1 MFEGSLHLLR
11 GLLYPL
17 KAPTEFLCSPL
28 ILGPLRGLLY
38 LKAPTEFHC
47 SPLIRGLL
55 YLKAPKEFLCSPR
68 RLFRP
73 PSCLS
78 PLAKL
83 FGQSLSL
90 RPSSGFLRLLLCSY
104 APIPF
109 FTRLPIPGPTPLLAL
124 TLSLLPLSGLFLA
137 LTICFGLS
145 SSLFFEGTFCFS
157 PLSCVVPPRGT
168 PVMAVATVRSASR
181 ARLLFGL
188 VGQFLVVLIPLLR
201 IGQRF
206 PRHVQLDHAPMGVRR
221 LIHVGVVLLG
231 GGGEGLLD
239 LLRSR
244 VGSNVEQVVVR
255 SCLRHV
261 GDSISP
267 ALLNVNGRGDGDGF
281 WPSPE

>member
-1 MFEGSLHLLR
+1 MHLLR
-11 GLLYPL
+11 GLLYPLKAPTEFHCSPFILGPLRGLLYL

-38 LKAPTEFHC
+38 LKAPT
-47 SPLIRGLL
+47 
-55 YLKAPKEFLCSPR
+55 EFLCSPR

-145 SSLFFEGTFCFS
+145 LSLFFEGTFCFS
-157 PLSCVVPPRGT
+157 PLSCVVLPRGS
-168 PVMAVATVRSASR
+168 PVMAVATFRCACR
-181 ARLLFGL
+181 ARLSCGL
-188 VGQFLVVLIPLLR
+188 
-201 IGQRF
+201 IGQ
-206 PRHVQLDHAPMGVRR
+206 L
-221 LIHVGVVLLG
+221 
-231 GGGEGLLD
+231 
-239 LLRSR
+239 
-244 VGSNVEQVVVR
+244 VVVR
-255 SCLRHV
+255 VSLIGVGKHFVCHVYGSHPCSCVIRLIRV
-261 GDSISP
+261 GM
-267 ALLNVNGRGDGDGF
+267 GRFGGLAPRFLDVVG
-281 WPSPE
+281 